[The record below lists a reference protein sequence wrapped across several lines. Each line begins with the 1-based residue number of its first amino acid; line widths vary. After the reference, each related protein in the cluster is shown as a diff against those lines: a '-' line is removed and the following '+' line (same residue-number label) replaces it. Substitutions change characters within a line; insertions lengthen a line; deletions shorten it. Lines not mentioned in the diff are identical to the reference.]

1 MVSDLPVRGG
11 SSFFLGGSANVSC
24 STSTLINHIVFFCRI
39 PVVLENRRSSQGGGD
54 AHPLHPPPGS
64 APASL
69 PQNCHIRYG
78 LNPKRRQI
86 CVAWVWSREGT
97 EKLVNGKHRSPSPG
111 KQHSVW
117 FKLAVMSRLPQN
129 VLLSFRLEFS
139 KIKWPYHL
147 PSIPNFWNFLSNG
160 EHPWSLTVLV

>member
-11 SSFFLGGSANVSC
+11 SSFFLGGGANVSC

-39 PVVLENRRSSQGGGD
+39 PVVLENRRSSQGGG